1 MPPMMTPPESGILT
15 PDELTAAD
23 VDALVD
29 PGATGVP
36 ELAPTRARHL
46 EIARLEEGLADAS
59 GEELLLGKARLA
71 YVCAP
76 LDLPRARTLQAEVLT
91 AARESGSLVAELEAL
106 CALLSVMRVF
116 RDEDEYEAIETETR
130 ALELAAHL
138 DLPLYQAGIYLDR
151 ATNDALITGNSR
163 EALRLTWQARELAL
177 KSSQGGT
184 LRAAVLGMVNLQLAR
199 LAWIGEQNVDLLR
212 RYSAVAIAYLR
223 HTETA
228 SEVAFVHLGLGMTC
242 MWVGDLANA
251 RRHLQRLIV
260 IAQHH
265 HETMASAG
273 GVYWLG
279 RAELEQNDIERA
291 KRSLQRLRDMLD
303 QDKSGSVFQDG
314 ERILSGLIA
323 EQSGEPAEAVRNLE
337 QVTGTGLAI
346 EESRISIYLAL
357 ARAHE
362 QLGDYARA
370 NDSLK
375 TALSLHQDMHRGRA
389 GTVTSGFIMSDEIR
403 KLRDEHSELSL
414 SAERNASLLEAIL
427 PPSAYREVERNGSCE
442 ARFYSNIAILF
453 LDFAGFTKIASGM
466 PPEQLVQI
474 LSQLYDAFDEIMDAH
489 ACERVE
495 TIGDAYLALAG
506 LDQAGES
513 EDADARVA
521 SRMTEAALDIA
532 RHLRGRNAEFEA
544 LGSPRFEARI
554 GVHVGSVIGGLVG
567 SRRLRFAVFGDAVNT
582 TQRLEAG
589 GRPGR
594 VTVSEPVALALQDHP
609 GIVVQPREGIPAKG
623 KGLLTAFE
631 VEREQPASVD
641 VD

>member
-1 MPPMMTPPESGILT
+1 MISPPESGILT
-15 PDELTAAD
+15 PDELNAAD
-23 VDALVD
+23 VDALLD
-29 PGATGVP
+29 PGAAGVP

-46 EIARLEEGLADAS
+46 EVARLEEGLADAS

-76 LDLPRARTLQAEVLT
+76 IDLSRATTLQAEVLT
-91 AARESGSLVAELEAL
+91 AAQECGSLRAELEAI
-106 CALLSVMRVF
+106 CAPFSVMRVF
-116 RDEDEYEAIETETR
+116 RNEDEYEAIETETR

-138 DLPLYQAGIYLDR
+138 DLPLHQAEIYLDR
-151 ATNDALITGNSR
+151 AANEALITGNSR
-163 EALRLTWQARELAL
+163 ESLRLTWQARELAL

-184 LRAAVLGMVNLQLAR
+184 LRASVLGSVNLQLGR

-212 RYSAVAIAYLR
+212 RYSAIAVAYYR
-223 HTETA
+223 QTETA
-228 SEVAFVHLGLGMTC
+228 ADVAFVHLGLGMTY
-242 MWVGDLANA
+242 MWIGELATA

-273 GVYWLG
+273 GMYWLG
-279 RAELEQNDIERA
+279 RAELEHNDIGRA
-291 KRSLQRLRDMLD
+291 KRSLQRLRDTLD
-303 QDKSGSVFQDG
+303 GDKMGAVFKDG
-314 ERILSGLIA
+314 ERILTGLIA
-323 EQSGEPAEAVRNLE
+323 EQSGEPAEAVENLE
-337 QVTGTGLAI
+337 QVTGSGLAI

-362 QLGDYARA
+362 QLGDYVRA
-370 NDSLK
+370 NESLK

-389 GTVTSGFIMSDEIR
+389 GTVTSGFVVADEIR

-414 SAERNASLLEAIL
+414 SAERNASLLQAIL

-442 ARFYSNIAILF
+442 ARFYSNVAIF
-453 LDFAGFTKIASGM
+453 FSDFAEFTKIASGM

-474 LSQLYDAFDEIMDAH
+474 LGQLYDAFDEIMDSH
-489 ACERVE
+489 DCERVE
-495 TIGDAYLALAG
+495 TIGDAYLAVAG
-506 LDQAGES
+506 LDQTGEAKGS
-513 EDADARVA
+513 GLSVA
-521 SRMTEAALDIA
+521 SRMTDAALDIA

-544 LGSPRFEARI
+544 LGSPRFEARM

-582 TQRLEAG
+582 TQRLESG
-589 GRPGR
+589 VRPGR
-594 VTVSEPVALALQDHP
+594 VTVSEGAALALHDHS
-609 GIVVQPREGIPAKG
+609 GIVLRPREGIPAKG

-631 VEREQPASVD
+631 AERE
-641 VD
+641 